1 MSPPIKES
9 GFFSFRVEMSV
20 KRDDLGKDAHALP
33 GTRCNPQA
41 PLGLTPGAARDAG
54 ATAPS
59 GQKAQ
64 CSVPQMRRAP
74 HSSFQHIPAPPRGGE
89 ACGAR
94 WTDAFAPQTGGRPSV
109 RGPPRPAP

>member
-1 MSPPIKES
+1 MSSPIKEN

-20 KRDDLGKDAHALP
+20 KRDDLGKDARALP
-33 GTRCNPQA
+33 GTRCNPRA
-41 PLGLTPGAARDAG
+41 PLGLTLGAARNAR

-94 WTDAFAPQTGGRPSV
+94 
-109 RGPPRPAP
+109 